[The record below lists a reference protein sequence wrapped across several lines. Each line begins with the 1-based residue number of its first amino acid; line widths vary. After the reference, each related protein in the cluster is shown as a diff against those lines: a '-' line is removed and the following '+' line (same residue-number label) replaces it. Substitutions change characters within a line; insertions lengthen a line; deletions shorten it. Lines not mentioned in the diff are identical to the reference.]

1 MIFLKSTQR
10 KKEREREK
18 KKKLPFS
25 EEDKINVLSR
35 RSVSIWNT
43 KPYIS
48 FSTINLLNSA
58 LVVTKYNQSVKSAKW
73 VKERV
78 LPVTDGEDSSGTGGF
93 VIGKLVVVEE
103 TADEFVD

>member
-10 KKEREREK
+10 KKERERE